1 MRGCISSKSFTVHG
15 TLTLNGRL
23 HVKGDLDVRGSM
35 TGTKLSELIVEGK
48 RTIHGSVKKEVI

>member
-1 MRGCISSKSFTVHG
+1 VHG